1 MKEVRIALV
10 LFGGVSLAV
19 YVNGIVTELWR
30 VLQASRHLRKRPAD
44 SCSPELSA
52 TAAVYADLLQALDN
66 HPKTETLRVVVDTVA
81 GTSAGGLNAVALSKA
96 IVEGG
101 DFSVLNKVWI
111 ELADFH
117 QLKAEVAGAPWPVRA
132 FTWLGCQY
140 LSVKGVKLPKILN
153 FHRTIWP

>member
-19 YVNGIVTELWR
+19 YMNGIVTELWR
-30 VLQASRHLRKRPAD
+30 VLQASRHLRMRPAD
-44 SCSPELSA
+44 SRSPELSE
-52 TAAVYADLLQALDN
+52 TASVYGDLLRALDN

-111 ELADFH
+111 ELADIH
-117 QLKAEVAGAPWPVRA
+117 
-132 FTWLGCQY
+132 
-140 LSVKGVKLPKILN
+140 
-153 FHRTIWP
+153 